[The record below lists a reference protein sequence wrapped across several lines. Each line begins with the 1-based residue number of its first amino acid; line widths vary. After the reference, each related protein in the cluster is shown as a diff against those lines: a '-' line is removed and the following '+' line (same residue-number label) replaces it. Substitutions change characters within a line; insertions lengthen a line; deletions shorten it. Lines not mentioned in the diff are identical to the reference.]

1 MMQPKTARVVGGA
14 YAPFPI
20 PWQVSIGK
28 YEYPDYETTTT
39 TTEEPEEP
47 ISTTEDPITTSTDDQ
62 SHYIEVTQRTIL
74 MEENTVCA
82 PL

>member
-28 YEYPDYETTTT
+28 YEYPTT
-39 TTEEPEEP
+39 TTEEPN
-47 ISTTEDPITTSTDDQ
+47 TDDQ
-62 SHYIEVTQRTIL
+62 SHYIEVTQRTVF
-74 MEENTVCA
+74 MEHNM
-82 PL
+82 